1 MKDKNRDPKETAR
14 TDRPAKKGDLSAA
27 DGQPAELNAG
37 SRTDD
42 DPKPTGF
49 GDEPSD

>member
-1 MKDKNRDPKETAR
+1 MKDKNPDPKEASR

-27 DGQPAELNAG
+27 DGQAAELAVD

-49 GDEPSD
+49 SPPSSD